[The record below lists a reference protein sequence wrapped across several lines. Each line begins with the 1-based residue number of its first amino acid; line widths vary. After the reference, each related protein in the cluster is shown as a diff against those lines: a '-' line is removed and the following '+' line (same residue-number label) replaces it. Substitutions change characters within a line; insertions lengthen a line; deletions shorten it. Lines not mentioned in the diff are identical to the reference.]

1 MYLSLEKSRNKNSG
15 MKEMPGLCTCTT
27 KEQVKNLE
35 DFSYANP
42 QCFSTLKEKTQPYV
56 GGKGQ
61 LFTVDYVPMVP
72 LLSGKPTFKSA
83 ISLFYPRLRLASF
96 VPMGLHSPAS
106 LPKAYKWK
114 ENCPWHFPGGKPKV
128 TISFPLSSA
137 IKCSIEVLIYISTFR
152 NFLYCYDVM

>member
-1 MYLSLEKSRNKNSG
+1 MSTQIHPKNVHENSPKKKGFIKFVHKNLQICARKFAFYFHEKSAIQK
-15 MKEMPGLCTCTT
+15 MPELCICIP
-27 KEQVKNLE
+27 KGQVKKIGG
-35 DFSYANP
+35 FFITNP

-114 ENCPWHFPGGKPKV
+114 ENCP
-128 TISFPLSSA
+128 
-137 IKCSIEVLIYISTFR
+137 
-152 NFLYCYDVM
+152 

>member
-1 MYLSLEKSRNKNSG
+1 MSG
-15 MKEMPGLCTCTT
+15 MKKMPELCTCI
-27 KEQVKNLE
+27 KKGQVKKSGGFFN
-35 DFSYANP
+35 ARP
-42 QCFSTLKEKTQPYV
+42 QCFQTLKEKTQPYV

-114 ENCPWHFPGGKPKV
+114 ENCP
-128 TISFPLSSA
+128 
-137 IKCSIEVLIYISTFR
+137 
-152 NFLYCYDVM
+152 

>member
-1 MYLSLEKSRNKNSG
+1 MISFFTRTILKVYLKMYTPCIYFNIHFKNR
-15 MKEMPGLCTCTT
+15 M
-27 KEQVKNLE
+27 QNLE
-35 DFSYANP
+35 GFSYANP

-114 ENCPWHFPGGKPKV
+114 ENCPRHF
-128 TISFPLSSA
+128 
-137 IKCSIEVLIYISTFR
+137 
-152 NFLYCYDVM
+152 

>member
-1 MYLSLEKSRNKNSG
+1 
-15 MKEMPGLCTCTT
+15 MKEIVPKDLGVGVDFWPCSEGDFLT
-27 KEQVKNLE
+27 ELE
-35 DFSYANP
+35 DFSYAKP

-96 VPMGLHSPAS
+96 VPMGLHTAQPTYQK
-106 LPKAYKWK
+106 LT
-114 ENCPWHFPGGKPKV
+114 NGKKIVPDIFPKV
-128 TISFPLSSA
+128 TISFPLSS
-137 IKCSIEVLIYISTFR
+137 KDF
-152 NFLYCYDVM
+152 

>member
-1 MYLSLEKSRNKNSG
+1 M
-15 MKEMPGLCTCTT
+15 
-27 KEQVKNLE
+27 QILE

-96 VPMGLHSPAS
+96 VPMGLHSRVTS
-106 LPKAYKWK
+106 LEK
-114 ENCPWHFPGGKPKV
+114 
-128 TISFPLSSA
+128 LSLAEFSG
-137 IKCSIEVLIYISTFR
+137 E
-152 NFLYCYDVM
+152 

>member
-1 MYLSLEKSRNKNSG
+1 MVITLKVQCLREFTKCVPKNSQILYKKICLLYPREVCHSNAG
-15 MKEMPGLCTCTT
+15 VVQM
-27 KEQVKNLE
+27 QILE

-114 ENCPWHFPGGKPKV
+114 ENCP
-128 TISFPLSSA
+128 
-137 IKCSIEVLIYISTFR
+137 
-152 NFLYCYDVM
+152 